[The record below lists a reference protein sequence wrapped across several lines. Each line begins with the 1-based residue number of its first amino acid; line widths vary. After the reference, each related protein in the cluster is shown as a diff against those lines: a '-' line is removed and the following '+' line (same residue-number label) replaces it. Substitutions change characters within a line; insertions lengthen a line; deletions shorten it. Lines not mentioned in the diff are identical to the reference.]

1 MKFLVFVFGV
11 VAVECADAKLWR
23 GDDRSNETFRI
34 FLWIIY
40 LKRLSLIAFM
50 LLSVLLYYVPESRTH
65 ARKACFILI
74 DSIAEGLKL
83 VLRATEG
90 DYENATKVK
99 CQDKR
104 YIEYV
109 DKVTR
114 KDGRSSQERC
124 RIAKDEV
131 FSRYQEGRRT
141 SSRHRGQEG
150 KYHHRRDRRRYLESY
165 LEFAP
170 VVRNRYRT
178 CAVVT
183 LNDAYPVRLKKQY
196 DSVIGKADRREG
208 IFYSKEEGV
217 AGFEDDC
224 AAIDSGISTNFYD
237 SPSNR
242 LDRKIADVVTYRRE
256 IVGDNE
262 VFVNTNEGRSSMR
275 QMQGDTIPEIPCN
288 ETSYTSV
295 EAEAD
300 DENSQ
305 CENETMEM
313 TFSNDREV
321 ETEKHMDN
329 AKIDDVPAMTNL
341 TGSSF
346 FRAVKWIFGGC
357 PGTCRHLSK
366 LEEKQEENEI
376 VGKEEMR
383 EKIAAV
389 IDEWLCA

>member
-99 CQDKR
+99 CQDK
-104 YIEYV
+104 
-109 DKVTR
+109 
-114 KDGRSSQERC
+114 
-124 RIAKDEV
+124 
-131 FSRYQEGRRT
+131 RYQEGRRT